1 MAGGGSAPPMK
12 MSDVL
17 LLIGV
22 SLLVGTLFIQEWDQ
36 TKVIKAGEDPLEGT
50 SRTFSGDILEI
61 TVETKNGTDVEFQI
75 YEDGEEVTGFPVTKF
90 SDSNNKAKVSYE
102 SEGGK
107 LSWKVVVKSEVDA
120 EVDVDLRRAYFL
132 NYLPYVL
139 GALITAA
146 GVAKKKTDLH
156 NEDDT
161 VLDAIIEGEDSSK

>member
-1 MAGGGSAPPMK
+1 MAGGGTAPPMK

-36 TKVIKAGEDPLEGT
+36 TKVIKAGENPLEGT
-50 SRTFSGDILEI
+50 SRTFSGDVLEI
-61 TVETKNGTDVEFQI
+61 TVVTKNGTDVEFQI
-75 YEDGEEVTGFPVTKF
+75 YEDGEEVSGFPVTKF
-90 SDSNNKAKVSYE
+90 SDSNNKADVSYK

-120 EVDVDLRRAYFL
+120 EIDVDLRRAYFL

-146 GVAKKKTDLH
+146 GIAKKKTDFH

>member
-61 TVETKNGTDVEFQI
+61 TVVTKNGTDVEFQI

-90 SDSNNKAKVSYE
+90 SDSNNKAEVSYE

-107 LSWKVVVKSEVDA
+107 LSWKVVVKSEADA
-120 EVDVDLRRAYFL
+120 EIDVDLRRAYFL

-156 NEDDT
+156 NGDDA

>member
-1 MAGGGSAPPMK
+1 MAGGGTAPPMK

-50 SRTFSGDILEI
+50 SRTFSGDVLEI
-61 TVETKNGTDVEFQI
+61 TVVTKNGTDVEFQI

-90 SDSNNKAKVSYE
+90 SDSNNKAEVSYE

-107 LSWKVVVKSEVDA
+107 LSWKVVVKSEADA
-120 EVDVDLRRAYFL
+120 EIDVDLRRAYFL

-156 NEDDT
+156 NKDDT

>member
-61 TVETKNGTDVEFQI
+61 TVVTKNGTDVEFQI

-90 SDSNNKAKVSYE
+90 SDSNNKAEVSYE

-107 LSWKVVVKSEVDA
+107 LSWKVVVKSEADA
-120 EVDVDLRRAYFL
+120 EIDVDLRRAYFL

-156 NEDDT
+156 NKDDT